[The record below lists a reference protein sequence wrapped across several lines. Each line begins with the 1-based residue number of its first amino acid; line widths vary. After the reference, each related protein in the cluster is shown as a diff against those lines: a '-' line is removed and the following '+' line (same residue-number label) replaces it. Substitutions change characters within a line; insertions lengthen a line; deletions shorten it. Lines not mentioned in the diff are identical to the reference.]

1 MYVHPDL
8 VLELGKTATP
18 GGITIGRRTKRPVYV
33 ICATGN
39 RSLSAAQVHEARGIN
54 AWSVAGGTKGWQVS
68 GRPVVTGAR
77 SI

>member
-1 MYVHPDL
+1 
-8 VLELGKTATP
+8 
-18 GGITIGRRTKRPVYV
+18 VYV